1 MVFQVI
7 RSVRYLP
14 YFKKKI
20 FRKGHRIL
28 PSCQLTFTL
37 HVRKHSAG
45 ALTRRAQDAELLFNC
60 FSASGLTHSRA
71 FRNMSIL
78 LIPSSILCVLFSVLF
93 SPSLAATRMV
103 QRMAEAIQN
112 MSCAMRLTRSEF
124 SGPTQLYGLNCV
136 PQNSYA
142 STSECGYRD
151 IIFNEEMKLK

>member
-7 RSVRYLP
+7 RSVRHLP

-20 FRKGHRIL
+20 FRKGHCIL
-28 PSCQLTFTL
+28 LSFQLTFTL
-37 HVRKHSAG
+37 HVWKHCAG
-45 ALTRRAQDAELLFNC
+45 ALTGKAQDTELLFIC
-60 FSASGLTHSRA
+60 FSASGFTHSRA

-103 QRMAEAIQN
+103 QSMAEAIQN
-112 MSCAMRLTRSEF
+112 MSCAMRLTGAEF
-124 SGPTQLYGLNCV
+124 SGQTQLYGLNCV
-136 PQNSYA
+136 PKNSYA

-151 IIFNEEMKLK
+151 IIFKEEMKLK